1 MVHPL
6 VISVDERLL
15 VDLVGDVDE
24 DLVMVSDKGVNIGE
38 ERRKALGIKGVESLL
53 SWGIVTD

>member
-6 VISVDERLL
+6 VTSVNERLL
-15 VDLVGDVDE
+15 VDLVGDVYK

-38 ERRKALGIKGVESLL
+38 EGCKALGIKGVESLL